1 MSILYVYIMICDI
14 ISWLVKVCVMERKI
28 NGYISK
34 IKGGDMS
41 AFDKLYAETSKGVY
55 FMALSVLKD
64 RGLAE
69 EIMQETYIRLLKNL
83 DNFDDTKNAM
93 NWLLTMSK
101 NLAINLYNRNKRE
114 IVTDP
119 SLVTPD
125 RQYTMRDNSIIDM
138 ALKNLSQTEFNV
150 LMLCEIKGFKRREV
164 AAMLDMPLG
173 TVTWHYNKALK
184 KLREILSKEEN
195 S

>member
-1 MSILYVYIMICDI
+1 
-14 ISWLVKVCVMERKI
+14 MERKI
-28 NGYISK
+28 NKYIMR
-34 IKGGDMS
+34 IKDGDMS
-41 AFDKLYAETSKGVY
+41 AFDHLYTETSKGVY

-69 EIMQETYIRLLKNL
+69 EIMQETYIRMLKNL
-83 DNFDDTKNAM
+83 DSFDDGKNAM
-93 NWLLTMSK
+93 NWLLTMAK

-114 IVTDP
+114 IITDP
-119 SLVTPD
+119 SLVAPD
-125 RQYTMRDNSIIDM
+125 AQYTMRDNGLIDM

-150 LMLCEIKGFKRREV
+150 LTLCELKGYKRREV
-164 AAMLDMPLG
+164 AQMLDMPIG
-173 TVTWHYNKALK
+173 TVTWHYNRALK